1 MFRKRPSS
9 PADAAWRPTARP
21 NLNLLVF
28 LLLANLFVYAVLG
41 IVAHG
46 SYREIKEK
54 AAARSRSLNALLAE
68 NVTAELARIKLGLAA
83 CAAEVARERRTGGA
97 ANATVPDFLHLVR
110 GQLPMLANLIVID
123 RSGTVIFSSDHPA
136 TTRSAADRA
145 YFQRFAADPSLTFQI
160 SEPLIGWMVE
170 KPVMHL
176 VARIPGRDS
185 AFDGLVVASVTL
197 DWFIA
202 KFQAMDIGDQGAVVL
217 RGDASR
223 NFDLLAR
230 FRPTGKIGETTVSD
244 TFRATIA
251 ANPDHGTYEANA
263 GNDNIH
269 RMFSYRKLDG
279 FPLITLVGLASDD
292 YLEEWRQKAAS
303 LLAVALGFTFMS
315 GIAGTVIVRTWRSR
329 AEADAKIRLLLDYT
343 ASGIVGIDPQGRCT
357 FCNPAALRMLGAKGE
372 QDLVG
377 RDIHAIIHGQGGDHP
392 CRPASCPMLAEAPP
406 TDQGIHRDVFRQL
419 DGRGFPV
426 EYWAHPQRKKGEFI
440 GTVVTF
446 IDLRDRLLANTD
458 GLTELANRHRFDEA
472 LADAWAQRQRA
483 EDDFALLLIDVDHFK
498 AYNDTYGHIAG
509 DDCLRQVARSIQRA
523 LERDCDL
530 AARYGGEEFACI
542 LPGTDEAGAQRVAER
557 IRAELA
563 GLALPHE
570 GSSAG
575 PRVTVSI
582 GLVAVPPGCP
592 AEIKDVLRAA
602 DALLYQAKAAGR
614 DRVCART
621 LEAPARAADPAS
633 APTEA

>member
-9 PADAAWRPTARP
+9 SSDIAWRPATARP

-46 SYREIKEK
+46 SYREVKEK
-54 AAARSRSLNALLAE
+54 AAAKSRSLNALLAE
-68 NVTAELARIKLGLAA
+68 NVTAELERIRLGLAA
-83 CAAEVARERRTGGA
+83 CAAEIARERRNGA
-97 ANATVPDFLHLVR
+97 ANATIPDFLRLVR
-110 GQLPMLANLIVID
+110 DQLPMLANLIVID
-123 RSGTVIFSSDHPA
+123 RSGAVIFSSDYTP
-136 TTRSAADRA
+136 TKRSAADRA

-176 VARIPGRDS
+176 VARIPVHDN

-263 GNDNIH
+263 GNDHIH
-269 RMFSYRKLDG
+269 RTFSYQKLEG

-292 YLEEWRQKAAS
+292 YLEEWRQKAVS
-303 LLAVALGFTFMS
+303 LLAVALGFTLMS
-315 GIAGTVIVRTWRSR
+315 GIAGTLIMRAWHSR
-329 AEADAKIRLLLDYT
+329 AEADAHIRLLLDYA

-357 FCNPAALRMLGAKGE
+357 FCNPAALRMLGAKSE
-372 QDLVG
+372 PDLVG
-377 RDIHAIIHGQGGDHP
+377 HDIHALIHGQGDDHP
-392 CRPASCPMLAEAPP
+392 CRPASCPMLTEAPP

-419 DGRGFPV
+419 DGRSFPV

-472 LADAWAQRQRA
+472 LADAWTQRLRT

-523 LERDCDL
+523 LERDGDL

-582 GLVAVPPGCP
+582 GIVAVPPGCP

-621 LEAPARAADPAS
+621 LEAPARTADPTP